1 MDESLILGGSIRK
14 IWPSE
19 REKFLGHL
27 LRLDN
32 SSRRMRFGMMVND
45 DFIEDYA
52 ARTDSLNSLVFG
64 YFVGDDVRAA
74 SELRPLGPSV
84 TGESEAAFSVEKPYQ
99 NSGIGTALLGRI
111 IRSARNRGVRR
122 LYMNC
127 LAENRRMQ
135 RIARKYDADLQFEV
149 GDVVGEV
156 EPLKPNY
163 LTFWKEVVDDE
174 FGFVMAILEIQKRLI
189 PAT

>member
-1 MDESLILGGSIRK
+1 MDESHILGGSIRK

-19 REKFLGHL
+19 REKFRGHL

-32 SSRRMRFGMMVND
+32 VSRRMRFGMSVND

-52 ARTDSLNSLVFG
+52 ARADGLNSVVYG
-64 YFVGDDVRAA
+64 YFDGDDVRAA
-74 SELRPLGPSV
+74 SELRPLGSSV
-84 TGESEAAFSVEKPYQ
+84 SGESEAAFSVEQPYQ
-99 NSGIGTALLGRI
+99 NSGIGTALLGRT

-127 LAENRRMQ
+127 LAENRKMQ
-135 RIARKYDADLQFEV
+135 RIARKYDADLQFEL

-156 EPLKPNY
+156 APSKASY
-163 LTFWKEVVDDE
+163 ATFWKEVVDDE
-174 FGFVMAILEIQKRLI
+174 MGFVMAILELQKRLM
-189 PAT
+189 PAA